1 MTHSASS
8 APGQSSAPRN
18 PLRILIPAD
27 VDPAEVI
34 GGAERALSAEAAE
47 LARRGHHVTVLT
59 RALDTGRPLQQELD
73 GYRIVRFPAPTG
85 KGLRALLSTAS
96 AARKAFE
103 TASDGNAPH
112 LLYPQQPI
120 VGAGVMQSRSAASIA
135 SVYMF
140 HSPWSEEYRIRAL
153 ERRAPLA
160 DPRFTR
166 STLMERINIE
176 LRRRVEASAVR
187 RCSLARVM
195 STFMGNE
202 CRRIHNLPP
211 HRIVRIPAGVDIR
224 HFMPPADRE
233 ALRSSLGI
241 AREDVVLFTVRNLVP
256 RMGLGNLLEAV
267 ARVVKQQPRVAC
279 IIGGTGPLEAALRT
293 RAAELGL
300 ADRVR
305 FTGFIPEADLPA
317 YYGAAD
323 LFVLP
328 TTALEGFGLVTV
340 EAMACGTPAV
350 GTPLAA
356 TPEILRGF
364 DERLL
369 LPGADPEP
377 MAEGILQA
385 LDLAAGRPEW
395 RSRAR
400 DYVEQNYAWPKVV
413 DRLEELFYSLVGS
426 AQ

>member
-1 MTHSASS
+1 M
-8 APGQSSAPRN
+8 
-18 PLRILIPAD
+18 RILIPAD

-59 RALDTGRPLQQELD
+59 RALEAGLPQQQELD
-73 GYRIVRFPAPTG
+73 GYRIVRFPAPPG
-85 KGLRALLSTAS
+85 KGLRALLATMTA
-96 AARKAFE
+96 AAKAFQ
-103 TASDGNAPH
+103 AQLDGAAPH

-120 VGAGVMQSRSAASIA
+120 VGAGVMKSPQAASIA
-135 SVYMF
+135 SVYSF
-140 HSPWSEEYRIRAL
+140 LSPWSEEYRIRVL
-153 ERRAPLA
+153 EHRAPLA

-166 STLMERINIE
+166 STLMERVNMEI
-176 LRRRVEASAVR
+176 RRRVEGAAVH
-187 RCSLARVM
+187 RCRLARVM
-195 STFMGNE
+195 STFMGSE
-202 CRRIHNLPP
+202 CRRIHNLPQ
-211 HRIVRIPAGVDIR
+211 HRIVRIPAGVDTQR
-224 HFMPPADRE
+224 FTPPQDRS
-233 ALRSSLGI
+233 ALRRRLGI
-241 AREDVVLFTVRNLVP
+241 DPGDVVLFTVRNLVP

-267 ARVVKQQPRVAC
+267 ACVKSRQPNIVC
-279 IIGGTGPLEAALRT
+279 IIGGKGPLEAALRA

-305 FTGFIPEADLPA
+305 FTGFIPEADLPS
-317 YYGAAD
+317 YYGSAD

-356 TPEILRGF
+356 TPEILKGL

-377 MAEGILQA
+377 MARGILEA
-385 LDLAAGRPEW
+385 LDLVAGRPEW
-395 RSRAR
+395 RERAR
-400 DYVEQNYAWPKVV
+400 DYVEQNYAWSKVI
-413 DRLEELFYSLVGS
+413 DRLEELFVSVVGAAS
-426 AQ
+426 